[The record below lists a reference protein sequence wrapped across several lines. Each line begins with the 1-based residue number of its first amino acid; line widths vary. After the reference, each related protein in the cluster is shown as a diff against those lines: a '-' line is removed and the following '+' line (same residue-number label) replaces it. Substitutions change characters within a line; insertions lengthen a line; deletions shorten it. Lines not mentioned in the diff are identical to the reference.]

1 MVPFLGSVLS
11 RLRLIRRFS
20 HLFDDCVSV
29 PSRFLRGESGAEAG
43 RKRDESGTKAGRNW
57 DESRAKV
64 GGLSGALT
72 GLVSIRLSP
81 ALLCPGQAH
90 DEGNIKRREDEGQKR
105 KIRENKNSVTRHPP
119 IRPTLAGLQQLD
131 YSVRHSSIAFSQGV

>member
-1 MVPFLGSVLS
+1 
-11 RLRLIRRFS
+11 LRIGAIAIFAGRK
-20 HLFDDCVSV
+20 
-29 PSRFLRGESGAEAG
+29 RGRSGAKAG
-43 RKRDESGTKAGRNW
+43 RKRDKTGTKPGRNW

-72 GLVSIRLSP
+72 GLVSTRLSP

>member
-1 MVPFLGSVLS
+1 MYCPDCDLS
-11 RLRLIRRFS
+11 GDS
-20 HLFDDCVSV
+20 HISLMIAYRCHRDFCGAKAGQK
-29 PSRFLRGESGAEAG
+29 RG
-43 RKRDESGTKAGRNW
+43 ESGTKAGRNW